1 MAGHLDARLTTT
13 RRAVNGIELHL
24 TTSGP
29 SSGPLVVLL
38 HGFPDAWWTWR
49 GQIGPLADAGYQVVV
64 PDLRGY
70 NCSDKPHGVRSYSL
84 DTLAADV
91 LALVDGLGR
100 DTFRVVG
107 HDWGGVIAWE
117 TAIRAPGRIEA
128 LAVLDAPHPDVM
140 RQVVPRNPS
149 HVLRSSYVLFF
160 QLPWLPE
167 AVLRARDFAVLRRSL
182 VASSAPGTLSEDDL
196 DRYADAWRQPGSL
209 TGMLS
214 YYRALRHK
222 PRREPVRVSPRTLVV
237 WGGRDRFLSRAAF
250 HASLEM
256 CDDGSGLWIDEASH
270 WLHLE
275 QAGRVAN
282 AIVRFF
288 QETTTT

>member
-1 MAGHLDARLTTT
+1 MDLA
-13 RRAVNGIELHL
+13 
-24 TTSGP
+24 
-29 SSGPLVVLL
+29 
-38 HGFPDAWWTWR
+38 
-49 GQIGPLADAGYQVVV
+49 GQIGSLADAGYQVVV

-128 LAVLDAPHPDVM
+128 LAVLDAPHSDSM

-160 QLPWLPE
+160 QLPWLPG

-182 VASSAPGTLSEDDL
+182 VASSAPGTFSEDDL
-196 DRYADAWRQPGSL
+196 DRYADAWRQPGAL